1 MNDDGD
7 AGRRNDRGPKG
18 DAGSSGGWTDVP
30 PDPSPRIIPGTEGDT
45 SGVRHRLE
53 LQAHLATGLK
63 DAARARRQDCGVS
76 VVSITA
82 ARGQLRFTDQAGA
95 TWLET
100 WIQDESGWR
109 PEA

>member
-1 MNDDGD
+1 MNDDG
-7 AGRRNDRGPKG
+7 RNDDVPK
-18 DAGSSGGWTDVP
+18 DDDDGSRGGWTDVP

-53 LQAHLATGLK
+53 LQAHLATSLR
-63 DAARARRQDCGVS
+63 DAARARRQDRDVS
-76 VVSITA
+76 VISITA
-82 ARGQLRFTDQAGA
+82 AKGQVRFTDAAGS
-95 TWLET
+95 TRVET